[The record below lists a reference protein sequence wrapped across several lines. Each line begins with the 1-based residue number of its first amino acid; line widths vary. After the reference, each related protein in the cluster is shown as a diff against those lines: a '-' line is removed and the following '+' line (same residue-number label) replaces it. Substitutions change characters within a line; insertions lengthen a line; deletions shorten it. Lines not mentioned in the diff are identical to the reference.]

1 MKKLLLL
8 VILLMLGT
16 RADGQTIT
24 QSLEWDHL
32 NDVLANVNLY
42 AFSLKIDTNATNV
55 VTATCTTQG
64 TGVHCKTPVTLA
76 TGNHTLVLTATNTFG
91 FSTGTL
97 NYVPGAIPTNPT
109 NLKIT
114 IIISVP

>member
-1 MKKLLLL
+1 MKKIILLFVLLL
-8 VILLMLGT
+8 VASVGS
-16 RADGQTIT
+16 AQTIT